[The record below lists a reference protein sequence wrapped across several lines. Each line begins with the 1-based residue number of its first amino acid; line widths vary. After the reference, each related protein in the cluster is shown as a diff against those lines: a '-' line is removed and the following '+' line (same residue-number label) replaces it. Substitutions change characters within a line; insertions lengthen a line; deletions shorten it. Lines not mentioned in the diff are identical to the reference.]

1 VPEYPEKPTLKAS
14 TAISR
19 ETLKRVAD
27 AHVNAPEGFTVHPKV
42 LPQLQRR
49 AAAITDGPIDWGTGE
64 VLAFAS
70 LLMDGRPVRL
80 AGQDSRRGT
89 FVQRFATII
98 DRRNGDEWTPLSNL
112 SEDQAKFYVYD
123 SLLSEYAALGFEYG
137 YSVARPEALVLWE
150 AQFGDFVNGAQTV
163 IDEYITS
170 GETKWGQQS
179 GVVLL
184 LPHGYEGQGPDHSSA
199 RIERFLT
206 MAADEAFVVAQPS
219 SPASHFHLLRQHS
232 LGEEH
237 RPLVVFTPKSMLK
250 RKEAA
255 SKPEDFT
262 EGTFRPVIGDDT
274 VDPSKVQKL
283 LLCSGRIT
291 WDLMVERKKLEGD
304 QPTTAIARVEQL
316 YPRPI
321 EELQAELAKYPNLKE
336 VRWVQ
341 DEPANMGPWPHMAVH
356 LTGVLPVPFYRV
368 SRPESTSPAV
378 GQASRHQQ
386 EQKALL
392 QQALS

>member
-1 VPEYPEKPTLKAS
+1 
-14 TAISR
+14 
-19 ETLKRVAD
+19 
-27 AHVNAPEGFTVHPKV
+27 NAPEGFTVHQKV

-49 AAAITDGPIDWGTGE
+49 ATAINEGPIDWGTGE
-64 VLAFAS
+64 ILAFGS

-98 DRRNGDEWTPLSNL
+98 DRKTADEWTPLANL

-137 YSVARPEALVLWE
+137 YSVARPDALVLWE
-150 AQFGDFVNGAQTV
+150 AQFGDFVNGAQIV
-163 IDEYITS
+163 IDEYITA

-179 GVVLL
+179 GVVML

-206 MAADEAFVVAQPS
+206 MGADDAFTVAQPS
-219 SPASHFHLLRQHS
+219 TPASYFHLLRKHS
-232 LGEEH
+232 LGEDH
-237 RPLVVFTPKSMLK
+237 KPLIVFTPKSMLK

-255 SKPEDFT
+255 SQPADFM
-262 EGTFRPVIGDDT
+262 EGTFRPVIGDDAAD
-274 VDPSKVQKL
+274 VDKVDTL

-291 WDLMVERKKLEGD
+291 WDLVVERRKREADGERV
-304 QPTTAIARVEQL
+304 AIAHVEQL
-316 YPRPI
+316 YPWPV
-321 EELQAELAKYPNLKE
+321 EELKAEVGRYPNLKA

-341 DEPANMGPWPHMAVH
+341 DEPANMGPAPTFRLNVFGH
-356 LTGVLPVPFYRV
+356 LGHDVQVI
-368 SRPESTSPAV
+368 SRDESSSPSV
-378 GQASRHQQ
+378 GQHSRHVE
-386 EQKALL
+386 EQKNLVA
-392 QQALS
+392 AAFEPVSSGTDY

>member
-1 VPEYPEKPTLKAS
+1 M
-14 TAISR
+14 
-19 ETLKRVAD
+19 KRIAD
-27 AHVNAPEGFTVHPKV
+27 SYVTPPEGFTVHPKV
-42 LPQLQRR
+42 MPQLQRR
-49 AAAITDGPIDWGTGE
+49 ANAIADGPIDWGTGE
-64 VLAFAS
+64 ILAFGS

-98 DRRNGDEWTPLSNL
+98 DRHNADEWTPLANL
-112 SEDQAKFYVYD
+112 SEDQANFHAYD

-137 YSVARPEALVLWE
+137 YSVARPDTLVLWE

-163 IDEYITS
+163 IDEFIS
-170 GETKWGQQS
+170 SSATKWGQQS

-184 LPHGYEGQGPDHSSA
+184 LPHGFEGQGPDHSSA

-206 MAADEAFVVAQPS
+206 MAADEAMVVAQPS
-219 SPASHFHLLRQHS
+219 TPASHFHLLRRHS
-232 LGEEH
+232 LGDEH

-262 EGTFRPVIGDDT
+262 EGTFRPVIGDAVADPAKVDT
-274 VDPSKVQKL
+274 L

-291 WDLMVERKKLEGD
+291 WDLMVERGKRQGADL
-304 QPTTAIARVEQL
+304 TTAIARVERL
-316 YPRPI
+316 YPHPL
-321 EELQAELAKYPNLKE
+321 EELKAEIARYPHLRS

-341 DEPANMGPWPHMAVH
+341 DEPINMGPAPH
-356 LTGVLPVPFYRV
+356 YRLNV
-368 SRPESTSPAV
+368 FNQLGHEVEVISRPPSSSPSV
-378 GQASRHQQ
+378 GQHSRHVE
-386 EQKALL
+386 EQKGLL
-392 QQALS
+392 EQAFA